1 MTINTKSLI
10 AIMCVIVLKLG
21 LLIFNTFVSYFQDQL
36 AFGDID
42 RSSITLL
49 SLLLSVFILVYL
61 KIYLNKYLE
70 VRNVDWTIYG
80 LIVLTI
86 IDMIFF
92 IPELGFEFFS
102 DFYLIKSRITSILSF
117 VFTLTLAIN
126 IIRIEHDELQNFLKF
141 YGYTLIISS
150 SLWLLFPFISV
161 FFGYII
167 IQTIVALIGFITPVA
182 MLTLYN
188 KTYKTLQQESGF

>member
-21 LLIFNTFVSYFQDQL
+21 LLLFSTFASYFQGQL

-126 IIRIEHDELQNFLKF
+126 IIRIEHDELQNYLKF